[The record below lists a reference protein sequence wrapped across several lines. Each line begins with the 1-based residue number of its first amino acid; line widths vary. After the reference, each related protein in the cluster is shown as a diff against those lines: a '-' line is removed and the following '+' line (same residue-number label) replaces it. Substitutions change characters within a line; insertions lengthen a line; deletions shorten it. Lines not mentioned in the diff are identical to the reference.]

1 MKHLLFHEEA
11 RNKILAGATAM
22 ADAVRITLGPKA
34 RCVLIGKPWG
44 TPLVCDDGVTIARE
58 LTLED
63 PEQDL
68 GAKMLRQVAERTGE
82 AVGDGTTTATLVA
95 HAILAEGVRNIVAG
109 ASAIDLKKGLDRG
122 LELAVESVRSQ
133 SKPVTGR
140 LETLQVAT
148 ISAHND
154 PAVGEVVADAVEQVG
169 RDGVITVEEAKGTT
183 TELEVVEGMRFDRGY
198 LSPYFVTDPEKMEC
212 VFERP
217 LLLLTDRKLMSAPDV
232 VPLLEQVAQSGRP
245 LLIVAESVE
254 AEALALLVVNR
265 LRGTLLAAAVKAP
278 GFGDRRKEM
287 LEDLAVLTGG
297 QVAAEELGIKLD
309 QVELADLGGA
319 ERVIIGRDHTTV
331 VGGHG
336 DKPAIE
342 ARVHQLREQARN
354 SSSDYDREK
363 LEERIARLAGGVAV
377 VRVGAP
383 TEAGLKRLRE
393 AFDDSINATRAAL
406 AEGIVPGAGLPL
418 LRAARAID
426 AAAEQEDGDLKTGL
440 RILSTALE
448 VPTRQIA
455 INSGLDAGVVIQN
468 MLAAENGVGLDAT
481 TGEYLDLLEAGIVD
495 ATKVVR
501 VGLENAV
508 SLAGIL
514 LLAEAT
520 LTDVPDNGT
529 AEHPV
534 MH

>member
-1 MKHLLFHEEA
+1 MKHLAFHEDA

-58 LTLED
+58 LSLED
-63 PEQDL
+63 PEEDL
-68 GAKMLRQVAERTGE
+68 GARMLRQVAERTGE
-82 AVGDGTTTATLVA
+82 AVGDGTTTSTLIA
-95 HAILAEGVRNIVAG
+95 HAILAEGVRNITAG

-122 LELAVESVRSQ
+122 LEVAVQAVREQ
-133 SKPVTGR
+133 SRPVAGR
-140 LETLQVAT
+140 KETLQVAT

-154 PAVGEVVADAVEQVG
+154 AAVGEVVAAAVEQVG
-169 RDGVITVEEAKGTT
+169 RDGVITVEEAKGTS

-198 LSPYFVTDPEKMEC
+198 LSPYFVTEPDKMVC
-212 VFERP
+212 VLEHP
-217 LLLLTDRKLMSAPDV
+217 LLLLTDRKVMAAADV
-232 VPLLEQVAQSGRP
+232 VPLLEKIAQSARP

-265 LRGTLLAAAVKAP
+265 LRGALQVAAVKAP

-297 QVAAEELGIKLD
+297 QVAAEDLGVKLD
-309 QVELADLGGA
+309 QVQLEDLGSA
-319 ERVIIGRDHTTV
+319 ERVIVGREHTTV

-336 DKPAIE
+336 DKAMIDG
-342 ARVHQLREQARN
+342 RVRTLREQAR
-354 SSSDYDREK
+354 SATSDYDREK

-383 TEAGLKRLRE
+383 TEAELKKLKE

-418 LRAARAID
+418 LRAARAIEAV
-426 AAAEQEDGDLKTGL
+426 AAGEEGDLKTGL
-440 RILSTALE
+440 RILSHALE

-455 INSGLDAGVVIQN
+455 INSGLDAGVVVEHMRGSKGN
-468 MLAAENGVGLDAT
+468 VGLNAT
-481 TGEYLDLLEAGIVD
+481 TGEYVDLLKAGIVD

-508 SLAGIL
+508 SLAGVL

-520 LTDVPDNGT
+520 MTDVPENGAT
-529 AEHPV
+529 ERPAFE
-534 MH
+534 